1 MNPLIAVITL
11 EARRELSKKSFKLL
25 ILLAVLPI
33 IVSLILRYGL
43 DKTIDDTSFWAI
55 SMGFKTSGSPGMP
68 EFFNLGSW
76 MWVIALLFG
85 GDLLASDL
93 SDGTARLILSR
104 GIKRWEYLAGK
115 ILTVTLVLVVITMLT
130 GVAAYI
136 SNIILLESG
145 APPASELVKAVGLG
159 AVLGVGALPLLLM
172 AAIIGSL
179 ARKPVYGIVVGFI
192 IYLVASIAVT
202 IYVAIKLAPAV
213 VAGQSQM
220 EVTAVFVE
228 EQMKAMAYIPYQAGL
243 SLASILYWVVEG
255 GVVADP
261 IFVASGVMLEA
272 GPLATAYTA
281 STVIGIILHVAVL
294 VYLIERMDL

>member
-1 MNPLIAVITL
+1 MNPLIAVVTL

-25 ILLAVLPI
+25 VLLAVLPI

-43 DKTIDDTSFWAI
+43 DKTVDDTSFWAVA
-55 SMGFKTSGSPGMP
+55 MGFKTSGSPGMP
-68 EFFNLGSW
+68 EVFNLGSW

-104 GIKRWEYLAGK
+104 GVKRWEYLAGK

-145 APPASELVKAVGLG
+145 APPASELAKAVGLG
-159 AVLGVGALPLLLM
+159 AVLGIGALPLLLM

-192 IYLVASIAVT
+192 VYLVASIAVT

-213 VAGQSQM
+213 AAGQSQM

-243 SLASILYWVVEG
+243 SLASILYWVLEG
-255 GVVADP
+255 GIVADP
-261 IFVASGVMLEA
+261 IFKASGIMLEA

-281 STVIGIILHVAVL
+281 STIIGIILHVAVL